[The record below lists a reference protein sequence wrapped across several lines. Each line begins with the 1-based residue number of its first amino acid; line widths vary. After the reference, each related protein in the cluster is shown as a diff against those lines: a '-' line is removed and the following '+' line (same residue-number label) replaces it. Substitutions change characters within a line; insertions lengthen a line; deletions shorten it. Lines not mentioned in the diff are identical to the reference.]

1 MALNSMTGFARIE
14 GTHGAYRWHWEIR
27 SVNGKSLD
35 CRFRL
40 PSGFE
45 DLEPGLRDELGKA
58 IKRGNCQASLQ
69 LDKDVGQAR
78 LRINET
84 VLSDVLEAAIVV
96 RTAAAKAGLD
106 VVRPATEG
114 VLAMRGV
121 LEQTEVEDDE
131 EEQAAFRSALIA
143 SFSLAAEALAAA
155 RRDEGHK
162 LDQIVKGQ
170 IDRIETLTNDAAK
183 SPAGGTEAFR
193 KRLKT
198 QVAELLDASSSLPE
212 DRLAQE
218 AALLATKADV
228 REELDRLAAHVAQAR
243 DLVASDEPVGRR
255 LDFLTQ
261 EFNREANTLCAKAA
275 DNDLTRI
282 GLDLK
287 AVIDQLKEQVQ
298 NVE

>member
-1 MALNSMTGFARIE
+1 MALQSMTGFARTE
-14 GTHGAYRWHWEIR
+14 GNHGAYRWHWEIR
-27 SVNGKSLD
+27 SVNGKGLD

-40 PSGFE
+40 PPGFE
-45 DLEPGLRDELGKA
+45 DMEAALREALGKA
-58 IKRGNCQASLQ
+58 IKRGNCQAALQ
-69 LDKDVGQAR
+69 MDKSETETTVR
-78 LRINET
+78 VNET
-84 VLSDVLEAAIVV
+84 MLRDVLLASKAVS
-96 RTAAAKAGLD
+96 AAAAVQGVD
-106 VVRPATEG
+106 VAPATTDG
-114 VLAMRGV
+114 LLAIRGV
-121 LEQTEVEDDE
+121 LETADVEEDADS
-131 EEQAAFRSALIA
+131 QAALRSALID
-143 SFSLAAEALAAA
+143 SFTDVAAQLAAA
-155 RRDEGHK
+155 RGDEGQK
-162 LDQIVKGQ
+162 LDEIVRGQ
-170 IDRIETLTNDAAK
+170 VDRIEALTKEAAA

-193 KRLKT
+193 QRLKE
-198 QVAELLDASSSLPE
+198 QVSELLEASPALPE

-228 REELDRLAAHVAQAR
+228 REELDRLTAHVAQAR
-243 DLVASDEPVGRR
+243 DLVSSGEPVGRR

>member
-1 MALNSMTGFARIE
+1 MALKSMTGFARTE

-45 DLEPGLRDELGKA
+45 DIEPALRDELSKA
-58 IKRGNCQASLQ
+58 IKRGNCQAALQ
-69 LDKDVGQAR
+69 MDKSAAETAVRVNDAMLRDV
-78 LRINET
+78 LRASK
-84 VLSDVLEAAIVV
+84 VVLEAAAEQGAEIVPP
-96 RTAAAKAGLD
+96 TTDGL
-106 VVRPATEG
+106 
-114 VLAMRGV
+114 LSIRGV
-121 LEQTEVEDDE
+121 LETAEVEEDE
-131 EEQAAFRSALIA
+131 ADEKALREALTSSFAEVAAS
-143 SFSLAAEALAAA
+143 LAAA
-155 RRDEGHK
+155 RRDEGKK
-162 LDQIVKGQ
+162 LDGIVKGQ
-170 IDRIETLTNDAAK
+170 VDRIETLTNEATK
-183 SPAGGTEAFR
+183 SPAGGAEAFR
-193 KRLKT
+193 QRLKT
-198 QVAELLDASSSLPE
+198 QVAELLDASSELQE

-228 REELDRLAAHVAQAR
+228 REELDRLTAHVAQAR
-243 DLVASDEPVGRR
+243 ELTASEEPVGRR

>member
-1 MALNSMTGFARIE
+1 MALKSMTGFARTE
-14 GTHGAYRWHWEIR
+14 GNHGTYRWHWEIR

-45 DLEPGLRDELGKA
+45 DLESTLRDELGKA
-58 IKRGNCQASLQ
+58 IKRGNCQAALQ
-69 LDKDVGQAR
+69 MDKSAAETTVRVNDAM
-78 LRINET
+78 LR
-84 VLSDVLEAAIVV
+84 DVLRASKQVSEAAAEQGAEVAPP
-96 RTAAAKAGLD
+96 TTDGL
-106 VVRPATEG
+106 
-114 VLAMRGV
+114 LSIRGV
-121 LEQTEVEDDE
+121 LETAEVEEDE
-131 EEQAAFRSALIA
+131 ANQKALRAALTS
-143 SFSLAAEALAAA
+143 SFAEVAASLAKA
-155 RRDEGHK
+155 RGDEGQK

-170 IDRIETLTNDAAK
+170 IDRIEALTNEAAK

-193 KRLKT
+193 KRLKD

-228 REELDRLAAHVAQAR
+228 REELDRLTAHVAQAR
-243 DLVASDEPVGRR
+243 DLAASDEPVGRR

>member
-1 MALNSMTGFARIE
+1 MALKSMTGFARKE
-14 GTHGAYRWHWEIR
+14 GNHGAYKWHWEIR

-40 PSGFE
+40 PSGYE
-45 DLEPGLRDELGKA
+45 DLESGLRDELGKA

-69 LDKDVGQAR
+69 MDRSVAETTVRVNDAM
-78 LRINET
+78 LR
-84 VLSDVLEAAIVV
+84 DVLLASRRVSD
-96 RTAAAKAGLD
+96 AAAAQGAEIAPPTTD
-106 VVRPATEG
+106 G
-114 VLAMRGV
+114 ILAIRGV
-121 LEQTEVEDDE
+121 LESADIEEDEADHK
-131 EEQAAFRSALIA
+131 ALRVALIA
-143 SFSLAAEALAAA
+143 SFADVAEALADA
-155 RRDEGHK
+155 RRDEGKK
-162 LDQIVKGQ
+162 LDQIIKAQ
-170 IDRIETLTNDAAK
+170 IDRIEALTNDAAN
-183 SPAGGTEAFR
+183 SPAGGPEAFR
-193 KRLKT
+193 NRLKA
-198 QVAELLDASSSLPE
+198 QVAELMEASPALPE

-218 AALLATKADV
+218 AALLVTKADV
-228 REELDRLAAHVAQAR
+228 REELDRLMAHVAQAR
-243 DLVASDEPVGRR
+243 ELAASDEPVGRR